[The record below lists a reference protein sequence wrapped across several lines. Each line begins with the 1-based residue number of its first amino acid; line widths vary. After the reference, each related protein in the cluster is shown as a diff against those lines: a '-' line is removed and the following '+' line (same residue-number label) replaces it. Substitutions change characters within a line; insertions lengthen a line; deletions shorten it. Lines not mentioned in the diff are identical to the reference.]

1 MFHSSTLSGILKP
14 STVLGKGA
22 GSGKRDVMWDPVVT
36 SSSSS
41 ELGQDATLPSV
52 ELPEFSL
59 PPPDSSSF
67 PASWENDSMLAKGQM
82 FRSVSN

>member
-1 MFHSSTLSGILKP
+1 MDRIFPSTSQSGMFLSSTLSGLLKP

-41 ELGQDATLPSV
+41 ELGQDTIGTTLPSV
-52 ELPEFSL
+52 ELPIPL
-59 PPPDSSSF
+59 PPPDSSS
-67 PASWENDSMLAKGQM
+67 KGIYK
-82 FRSVSN
+82 